1 MSDLLSQIA
10 DSFKLVRIPLEK
22 EPDVKRFL
30 RHILKSCNLPTEK
43 VEKLKIKKAPT
54 STKFNTD
61 RNVYSQPDGSI
72 YEEYEVYAQS
82 VHRAK
87 LNKTLK
93 LVYFIIAYNSEKIL
107 Q

>member
-1 MSDLLSQIA
+1 MSYVNDFHWFRIS

-30 RHILKSCNLPTEK
+30 KHILESCDLSTEK
-43 VEKLKIKKAPT
+43 VEKLKIKKPPT

-72 YEEYEVYAQS
+72 YEEYEVYARS

-87 LNKTLK
+87 LDKTLK
-93 LVYFIIAYNSEKIL
+93 FV
-107 Q
+107 